1 MRVVIY
7 FLIPIF
13 LISYQ
18 KNLYSQNF
26 DYDILKNIQDNRTSA
41 GVDFNKFVTKTS
53 PYLSVGTPLIMFGVG
68 LLVHNS
74 DLQDKG
80 LQTGIAVGATI
91 VETYAL
97 KKIFDRPRPFV
108 THPEL
113 MPITLE
119 ADASFPSGHTS
130 AAFSLA
136 TSLSLNY
143 PKWYIIAPSFLW
155 ASATGY
161 SRMYM
166 GVHYPTDV
174 LAGAVLGAGTSWL
187 AYEINKK
194 LSSHKV
200 SAISYQQFY

>member
-1 MRVVIY
+1 MRIINCI
-7 FLIPIF
+7 LIPIF
-13 LISYQ
+13 FIGFQ
-18 KNLYSQNF
+18 KKTYSQNF
-26 DYDILKNIQDNRTSA
+26 DYDVIKNLQDNRTTA
-41 GVDFNKFVTKTS
+41 GVDFNIFVTNTA
-53 PYLSVGTPLIMFGVG
+53 PYLSVGTPIIMFGVG

-108 THPEL
+108 MHPEL